1 MIFIPVDNLLF
12 FFFKK
17 EEEERRGDLWK
28 IHVEY

>member
-17 EEEERRGDLWK
+17 EEEERRGGF
-28 IHVEY
+28 VEDTR